1 MTEMRKTQ
9 TLNDVIVG
17 IPMVLV
23 DGTQATN
30 LTVTSFTVG
39 VTRHDA
45 TVITNCTPPTI
56 TNPVSKG
63 EYLLTFP
70 SAANSPAFTLVNEP
84 NPYTVI
90 LDHPET
96 DVEPMSIDVWITDR
110 YGWDLALNSA
120 ITSLGAEVSS
130 TQTEVTSIA
139 SQVTSTL
146 FIAVSSIQ
154 ATTIVDV
161 TGITETKPRIEVGDT
176 FQFKQNFGSVP
187 TSVGINVIAPD
198 RTVVASATATQSGDS
213 ANFFYFYTTVSSF
226 GYTTVDSSGI
236 FVFEWTAHRTA
247 PNSVDIIREEFE
259 VIRTRV
265 N

>member
-1 MTEMRKTQ
+1 MTEMRKIQ
-9 TLNDVIVG
+9 TSNDVIVG
-17 IPMVLV
+17 IPMILA

-30 LTVTSFTVG
+30 LDVTSFTVDI
-39 VTRHDA
+39 TRHDA
-45 TVITNCTPPTI
+45 TAISNFTAPAI

-63 EYLLTFP
+63 EYLLTFS

-96 DVEPMSIDVWITDR
+96 DVQPMPIDVWITDR
-110 YGWDLALNSA
+110 YEWDLALDSDV
-120 ITSLGAEVSS
+120 TSL
-130 TQTEVTSIA
+130 A
-139 SQVTSTL
+139 SQVTSAL
-146 FIAVSSIQ
+146 HIAVSSIQ
-154 ATTIVDV
+154 VTTIVDV

-176 FQFKQNFGSVP
+176 FQFKQNFGTVP

-198 RTVVASATATQSGDS
+198 RTVVVSATATQSGDS
-213 ANFFYFYTTVSSF
+213 ANFFYFHTTTNSW
-226 GYTTVDSSGI
+226 YTTVDSSGI

-247 PNSVDIIREEFE
+247 PNSADIIREEFE
-259 VIRTRV
+259 VFRTRV